1 MPDPARRART
11 EIPRVVRVSISGI
24 MGDDNVF
31 TGPNKRSARAVGCN
45 GYPIFRTNRGV
56 KGAFATVSR
65 FAPLAF
71 LSFRDEDEAGRPGM
85 TRRHLAVSAVLL
97 AFDHVKCAPRGFGQE
112 QGEQQTQY
120 GADDAEHH
128 GRE

>member
-1 MPDPARRART
+1 MQRLPY
-11 EIPRVVRVSISGI
+11 
-24 MGDDNVF
+24 F
-31 TGPNKRSARAVGCN
+31 PNKSGCQ
-45 GYPIFRTNRGV
+45 GRLRYRELI
-56 KGAFATVSR
+56 
-65 FAPLAF
+65 APLAF